1 MFRRRPSVA
10 RTVARTAVVAGTATA
25 VAGGVASRQAAGNA
39 PAQPAEAAPPE
50 TTAAP
55 PETEAAAP
63 EIAAAAPETE
73 AAPAETT
80 AAPSMDPIELLSK
93 LGELRDRGVLTE
105 EEFAAQKAKILSQ
118 L

>member
-25 VAGGVASRQAAGNA
+25 VAGGVAARQAAGNA

-63 EIAAAAPETE
+63 ETE
-73 AAPAETT
+73 AAPAETA

>member
-25 VAGGVASRQAAGNA
+25 VAGGVAARQAAGNA
-39 PAQPAEAAPPE
+39 PAQPAEAAP
-50 TTAAP
+50 A
-55 PETEAAAP
+55 ETE
-63 EIAAAAPETE
+63 AAAPETE
-73 AAPAETT
+73 AAPAETP